1 MIAIDTNVLVRLL
14 INDDMQQAAKAK
26 QLFDANADED
36 GSVWI
41 SDTVLVEFVW
51 VLARGYGLPRAA
63 LLTALS
69 ALAANATLALESAAA
84 IQASISS
91 FATGSADFADCL
103 LAEKAKLMGCQSL
116 FTFDRGMGGLAGH
129 GAVAV
134 LGDRAADAK
143 RRCGENACRPEVETT
158 QGRLRACRRSF
169 SRARSLS
176 TTTT

>member
-26 QLFDANADED
+26 QLFDANADEN
-36 GSVWI
+36 GSVWM
-41 SDTVLVEFVW
+41 
-51 VLARGYGLPRAA
+51 R
-63 LLTALS
+63 
-69 ALAANATLALESAAA
+69 ALAENATLALESAAA

-134 LGDRAADAK
+134 LSDRAADAK

-158 QGRLRACRRSF
+158 QGSLRACRRSF